1 MDLITV
7 IVKNLH
13 NLRIVR
19 GKPFKQKDSL
29 RRKVKKLIQTYD
41 QTSRTTYK
49 LELRYYLGEILDE
62 YKVRGIKSHQ
72 RVEARRIYRAFKLI
86 GPSVLVEMPPEVTPR
101 KIRMMSKD
109 QFDLLVL
116 NIEVYEDINLGG
128 GTMSEENPS
137 SDHVTAD
144 LIGED
149 RLMLEDNT
157 TSVITNAQEGEDYH
171 SRNQISFEKSNVSR
185 LLPDIS
191 EDSQIV
197 PEVAEDDWMQLDMT
211 GDIQGEIEWE
221 DFIG

>member
-13 NLRIVR
+13 NQGIVR

-49 LELRYYLGEILDE
+49 LKLRYYLGEILDK
-62 YKVRGIKSHQ
+62 YKVRGIKSYQ
-72 RVEARRIYRAFKLI
+72 RVEARRIYRAFKPI
-86 GPSVLVEMPPEVTPR
+86 EPTALVGMPPEVTSQ

-116 NIEVYEDINLGG
+116 NMEVYEGINLGG
-128 GTMSEENPS
+128 GTMSEENPP

-157 TSVITNAQEGEDYH
+157 TSVITNAQEGEDNH
-171 SRNQISFEKSNVSR
+171 SQNQISLEKSDAFR
-185 LLPDIS
+185 LLS
-191 EDSQIV
+191 NV
-197 PEVAEDDWMQLDMT
+197 PEEFQIASEAT
-211 GDIQGEIEWE
+211 GDEI
-221 DFIG
+221 GRAHV

>member
-7 IVKNLH
+7 IVKHLH
-13 NLRIVR
+13 NQGIVR

-49 LELRYYLGEILDE
+49 LELRYYLDEILDE
-62 YKVRGIKSHQ
+62 YSVKGIKSHQ
-72 RVEARRIYRAFKLI
+72 RVEARRIYRVFKLI
-86 GPSVLVEMPPEVTPR
+86 GPTALVGMPPEVTSQ
-101 KIRMMSKD
+101 KIRMMSRD

-116 NIEVYEDINLGG
+116 NIEVYEGINLGG
-128 GTMSEENPS
+128 ETMSEENPP

-144 LIGED
+144 LISED
-149 RLMLEDNT
+149 RLMLEDNI
-157 TSVITNAQEGEDYH
+157 TSVTINAQEGEDDH
-171 SRNQISFEKSNVSR
+171 SRSQLSLEKSDTFR

-197 PEVAEDDWMQLDMT
+197 PEIAGDDWMQPEMT
-211 GDIQGEIEWE
+211 GDIQGEIDWE

>member
-7 IVKNLH
+7 IVKHLH
-13 NLRIVR
+13 NQGIVR

-62 YKVRGIKSHQ
+62 YNVKGIKSHQ
-72 RVEARRIYRAFKLI
+72 RVEARRIYSAFKQI
-86 GPSVLVEMPPEVTPR
+86 GPTALVGMPPEVTSQ

-116 NIEVYEDINLGG
+116 NIEVYEGINVGE
-128 GTMSEENPS
+128 GTMSEENPP

-144 LIGED
+144 LISED

-157 TSVITNAQEGEDYH
+157 TSVTINAQEGEDNH
-171 SRNQISFEKSNVSR
+171 SRNLIPLEKSDASR
-185 LLPDIS
+185 LLPDIPEELQIAS
-191 EDSQIV
+191 EVTGDN
-197 PEVAEDDWMQLDMT
+197 WMQPDMT
-211 GDIQGEIEWE
+211 GDIQGEIE
-221 DFIG
+221 

>member
-7 IVKNLH
+7 IVKDLH
-13 NLRIVR
+13 NQGSVR
-19 GKPFKQKDSL
+19 GKPFKQKDPF

-62 YKVRGIKSHQ
+62 YSVKGIKSHQ

-86 GPSVLVEMPPEVTPR
+86 GPTALVGMPLEVTCQ
-101 KIRMMSKD
+101 KIRMMSKN

-116 NIEVYEDINLGG
+116 NIEVYEGINLGRG
-128 GTMSEENPS
+128 IMSEENPP

-144 LIGED
+144 LISED
-149 RLMLEDNT
+149 RSMLEDNI
-157 TSVITNAQEGEDYH
+157 TSVITNAQEGEDNH
-171 SRNQISFEKSNVSR
+171 SQNQISLEKSDASR

-191 EDSQIV
+191 EEFQIV
-197 PEVAEDDWMQLDMT
+197 PKVAGDDWMQPDMT
-211 GDIQGEIEWE
+211 RDIQGEIEWE
-221 DFIG
+221 DFIR

>member
-7 IVKNLH
+7 IVKNLR
-13 NLRIVR
+13 NQGTVR
-19 GKPFKQKDSL
+19 G
-29 RRKVKKLIQTYD
+29 KVKKLIQTYD

-49 LELRYYLGEILDE
+49 LELRYYLDEILDE
-62 YKVRGIKSHQ
+62 YSVKGIKSHQ
-72 RVEARRIYRAFKLI
+72 RVEARRIYRVFKPI
-86 GPSVLVEMPPEVTPR
+86 GPIALVGMPPEVTSR

-109 QFDLLVL
+109 QFDLLIL
-116 NIEVYEDINLGG
+116 NIEVYEGINLGG
-128 GTMSEENPS
+128 ETMSEENPP

-157 TSVITNAQEGEDYH
+157 TSVIINAQEGEDYH
-171 SRNQISFEKSNVSR
+171 SRNQISVEKSDVSR

-191 EDSQIV
+191 ENSQIV
-197 PEVAEDDWMQLDMT
+197 PEVTGDDWMQPDMT

>member
-13 NLRIVR
+13 NQGSVR
-19 GKPFKQKDSL
+19 GKPFKQKDSF

-72 RVEARRIYRAFKLI
+72 RVEARRIYSAFKQI
-86 GPSVLVEMPPEVTPR
+86 GPIALVGMPPEVTSQ

-109 QFDLLVL
+109 QFDLLAL
-116 NIEVYEDINLGG
+116 NIEVYEGINLGG
-128 GTMSEENPS
+128 GTMLEENPP
-137 SDHVTAD
+137 SDYVTAD
-144 LIGED
+144 LIGKD
-149 RLMLEDNT
+149 RLMLKDNT

-171 SRNQISFEKSNVSR
+171 SRNQILLEESDASW
-185 LLPDIS
+185 LLPDIP
-191 EDSQIV
+191 EEFQIA
-197 PEVAEDDWMQLDMT
+197 PEVAGNDWMQLDMI

>member
-13 NLRIVR
+13 NLGIVR

-72 RVEARRIYRAFKLI
+72 RVEARRIYRAFKPI
-86 GPSVLVEMPPEVTPR
+86 GPSVLVEIPPEVTPR

-109 QFDLLVL
+109 QFDLLVI
-116 NIEVYEDINLGG
+116 NIEVYEGINLGG
-128 GTMSEENPS
+128 GIMSEENPP

-144 LIGED
+144 LIGKD
-149 RLMLEDNT
+149 RLMLEDNI
-157 TSVITNAQEGEDYH
+157 TSVIINAQEGEDNH
-171 SRNQISFEKSNVSR
+171 SQNQISLEKSDASQ
-185 LLPDIS
+185 LLPDIP
-191 EDSQIV
+191 EEFQIA
-197 PEVAEDDWMQLDMT
+197 PEAIGDDWMQLDMT
-211 GDIQGEIEWE
+211 GNIQGEIEWK

>member
-13 NLRIVR
+13 NQGIVR

-72 RVEARRIYRAFKLI
+72 RVEARRIYQAFKPI
-86 GPSVLVEMPPEVTPR
+86 GPTALVGMPPEITSR

-116 NIEVYEDINLGG
+116 NIEVYEGINLGG
-128 GTMSEENPS
+128 GIISEENPP

-144 LIGED
+144 LISED
-149 RLMLEDNT
+149 RLMLEDN
-157 TSVITNAQEGEDYH
+157 ITFVTINAQEGEDNH
-171 SRNQISFEKSNVSR
+171 SQNQIPLEKSDASR

-191 EDSQIV
+191 EEFQIA
-197 PEVAEDDWMQLDMT
+197 PEATGYDWIYPRRSRM
-211 GDIQGEIEWE
+211 GGFHWVK
-221 DFIG
+221 

>member
-13 NLRIVR
+13 NQGIIR

-29 RRKVKKLIQTYD
+29 RRKVKKLIQSYD
-41 QTSRTTYK
+41 QTCRITYK
-49 LELRYYLGEILDE
+49 LELRYYLGKILDE

-72 RVEARRIYRAFKLI
+72 RVEARRIYQAFKQI
-86 GPSVLVEMPPEVTPR
+86 GPIALVGMPPEVTPR

-116 NIEVYEDINLGG
+116 NIKVYEGINLGG
-128 GTMSEENPS
+128 GTMSEENPP

-144 LIGED
+144 LISED

-171 SRNQISFEKSNVSR
+171 SRNQISLKKSNASR
-185 LLPDIS
+185 LLPDVP
-191 EDSQIV
+191 EEFQIV
-197 PEVAEDDWMQLDMT
+197 PEVAGDDWMQPDMT
-211 GDIQGEIEWE
+211 GNIQEEIE
-221 DFIG
+221 

>member
-13 NLRIVR
+13 NQGILR

-29 RRKVKKLIQTYD
+29 QRKVKKLIQTYD

-62 YKVRGIKSHQ
+62 YSVKGIKSHQ
-72 RVEARRIYRAFKLI
+72 RVEARRIYQAFKPI
-86 GPSVLVEMPPEVTPR
+86 GPTVLVGMPPEVTCR

-116 NIEVYEDINLGG
+116 NIEVYEGINLGG
-128 GTMSEENPS
+128 GTMSEENPP

-149 RLMLEDNT
+149 RLILEDNT

-171 SRNQISFEKSNVSR
+171 SRNQISLEKSDASQ
-185 LLPDIS
+185 LLPDIPK
-191 EDSQIV
+191 EFQIV
-197 PEVAEDDWMQLDMT
+197 PEVAGDDWIQSDMT
-211 GDIQGEIEWE
+211 GNIQGEIEWE

>member
-7 IVKNLH
+7 IVKHLH
-13 NLRIVR
+13 NQGIVR
-19 GKPFKQKDSL
+19 GKPFKQKNSL

-62 YKVRGIKSHQ
+62 YNIKGIKSHQ
-72 RVEARRIYRAFKLI
+72 RVEAKRIYQAFKQI
-86 GPSVLVEMPPEVTPR
+86 GPTALVGMPPEVTSQ

-116 NIEVYEDINLGG
+116 NIEVYEGINVEE
-128 GTMSEENPS
+128 GTMSEENPP

-149 RLMLEDNT
+149 KLMLEDNT
-157 TSVITNAQEGEDYH
+157 TSVTINAQEGEDNH
-171 SRNQISFEKSNVSR
+171 SRSQIPLEKSDASR
-185 LLPDIS
+185 LLSDIS
-191 EDSQIV
+191 EEFQIV
-197 PEVAEDDWMQLDMT
+197 PEVAGDDWMQPDMT

-221 DFIG
+221 DS

>member
-1 MDLITV
+1 MVLITV

-13 NLRIVR
+13 NQGIVR

-72 RVEARRIYRAFKLI
+72 RVEARRIYRAFKQI
-86 GPSVLVEMPPEVTPR
+86 GPTALVGMPPEVISR

-116 NIEVYEDINLGG
+116 NIEVYEGINVGG
-128 GTMSEENPS
+128 GTMSEENPP

-149 RLMLEDNT
+149 RLMLENNI
-157 TSVITNAQEGEDYH
+157 TSVTINAQEEEDNH
-171 SRNQISFEKSNVSR
+171 SQNQISLEKSDVSR
-185 LLPDIS
+185 LLLDIP
-191 EDSQIV
+191 EEFQIV
-197 PEVAEDDWMQLDMT
+197 PEATGDDWMQPDMT
-211 GDIQGEIEWE
+211 GDIQGEIEWK

>member
-13 NLRIVR
+13 NLGIVR

-72 RVEARRIYRAFKLI
+72 RVEARRIYRAFKPI

-116 NIEVYEDINLGG
+116 NIEVYEGINLGG
-128 GTMSEENPS
+128 GTMSEENPPS
-137 SDHVTAD
+137 NHVTAD
-144 LIGED
+144 LISED

-157 TSVITNAQEGEDYH
+157 TSVIINAQEGEDNH
-171 SRNQISFEKSNVSR
+171 SQNQIPLEKTDASR

-191 EDSQIV
+191 EEFQIV
-197 PEVAEDDWMQLDMT
+197 PEATGDDWMQPDMT

>member
-7 IVKNLH
+7 IVKNLR
-13 NLRIVR
+13 NQGIVR
-19 GKPFKQKDSL
+19 GKLFKQKDSL

-72 RVEARRIYRAFKLI
+72 RVEARRIYQAFKLI
-86 GPSVLVEMPPEVTPR
+86 GPTALVGMPPEVTSQ

-116 NIEVYEDINLGG
+116 NIEVYEGINLGG
-128 GTMSEENPS
+128 GTMSEENPP

-149 RLMLEDNT
+149 RLMLEDNI
-157 TSVITNAQEGEDYH
+157 TSVTINAQEGEDYH
-171 SRNQISFEKSNVSR
+171 SQNQLSLEKSDASQ
-185 LLPDIS
+185 LLPDIP
-191 EDSQIV
+191 EEFQIA
-197 PEVAEDDWMQLDMT
+197 PEATGDDWMQPDMT

>member
-7 IVKNLH
+7 IVKHLH
-13 NLRIVR
+13 NQGIVR

-72 RVEARRIYRAFKLI
+72 RVEARRIYQAFKLI
-86 GPSVLVEMPPEVTPR
+86 RPTALVGMPSEVTCR
-101 KIRMMSKD
+101 KIRIMSKD

-116 NIEVYEDINLGG
+116 NIEVYEGINLGG
-128 GTMSEENPS
+128 GTISEENSP

-144 LIGED
+144 LISED
-149 RLMLEDNT
+149 RLMLEDNI
-157 TSVITNAQEGEDYH
+157 TSVTINAQEGEDNH
-171 SRNQISFEKSNVSR
+171 LQNQISLEKSDASR
-185 LLPDIS
+185 RLPDIS
-191 EDSQIV
+191 EEFQIV
-197 PEVAEDDWMQLDMT
+197 PEVAGDDWMQPDMIR
-211 GDIQGEIEWE
+211 DIQREIDWE

>member
-1 MDLITV
+1 MDLTTV

-13 NLRIVR
+13 NQGIVR

-49 LELRYYLGEILDE
+49 LELRYYLGKILDE
-62 YKVRGIKSHQ
+62 YSVKGIKSHQ
-72 RVEARRIYRAFKLI
+72 QVEARRIYRAFKPIRSTALI
-86 GPSVLVEMPPEVTPR
+86 GMPPEVTCR

-116 NIEVYEDINLGG
+116 NIEVYEGINLRG
-128 GTMSEENPS
+128 GTMSEENPP
-137 SDHVTAD
+137 SDHVIAD

-149 RLMLEDNT
+149 RSMLKDNT
-157 TSVITNAQEGEDYH
+157 TSVTINAQEGEDYH
-171 SRNQISFEKSNVSR
+171 SRSQLSLEKSDASQ

-191 EDSQIV
+191 EDSQVV
-197 PEVAEDDWMQLDMT
+197 PEVAGDDWMQPDMT
-211 GDIQGEIEWE
+211 GDI
-221 DFIG
+221 